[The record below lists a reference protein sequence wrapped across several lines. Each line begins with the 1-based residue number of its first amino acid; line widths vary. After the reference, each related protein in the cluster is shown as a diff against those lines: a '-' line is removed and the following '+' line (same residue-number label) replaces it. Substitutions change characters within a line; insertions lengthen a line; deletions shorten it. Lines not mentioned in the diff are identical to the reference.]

1 MVWTKISQQWKLL
14 IKAYLE
20 ISGSQNGISPA
31 KLRSYL
37 KSWDIGM
44 TDSQFENLFAKFDL
58 DKDGIVS
65 YADFLG
71 ASTSG

>member
-31 KLRSYL
+31 KLRGYL
-37 KSWDIGM
+37 KSWDIAM